1 MILPEPHCSAAVC
14 VQPLKSTA
22 VAVEKK
28 ILKHVQKFASF
39 IRLFQLVG
47 EKNSDFIIFLV
58 YCTAVD
64 CNESLSHT
72 DTNWRWWR
80 RRWVFILHY
89 IPLQMDLKTFFTLC
103 TEDNKKRMQKLDEN
117 GIICDTRAPR
127 EVSRIV
133 VTRRPLEHQ
142 IGKCR
147 WVEPRSSNNG
157 LKKL

>member
-1 MILPEPHCSAAVC
+1 
-14 VQPLKSTA
+14 
-22 VAVEKK
+22 
-28 ILKHVQKFASF
+28 
-39 IRLFQLVG
+39 
-47 EKNSDFIIFLV
+47 
-58 YCTAVD
+58 
-64 CNESLSHT
+64 
-72 DTNWRWWR
+72 
-80 RRWVFILHY
+80 
-89 IPLQMDLKTFFTLC
+89 MDLKTFFTLC
-103 TEDNKKRMQKLDEN
+103 TEDNKKTMQKLDEN